1 MITRDLVMDKLV
13 RYLNGQISLAELV
26 DWAENAL
33 AEAEVPPEE
42 AEVISSALARLG
54 LADVRAFGL
63 TWEDAQEI
71 LASLGYRT
79 YVEAKPA

>member
-13 RYLNGQISLAELV
+13 SYLNGRISLAELV
-26 DWAENAL
+26 DWAEKAL
-33 AEAEVPPEE
+33 AEAEVAPED

-79 YVEAKPA
+79 YVEARPA